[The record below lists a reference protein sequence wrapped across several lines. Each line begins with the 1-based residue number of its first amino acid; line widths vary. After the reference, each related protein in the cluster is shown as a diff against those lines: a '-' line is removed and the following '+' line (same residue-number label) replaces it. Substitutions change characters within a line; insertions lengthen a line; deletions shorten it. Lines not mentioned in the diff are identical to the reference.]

1 MKPIHEQVWKRGAG
15 FVRCDAGVITIDDG
29 AGRNVS
35 TRSTTLDAIVALP
48 ELVGELKDVLRSV
61 QLHPARRERIAA
73 VLSKAGVP
81 LREG

>member
-35 TRSTTLDAIVALP
+35 TRSATLDAIVALP
-48 ELVGELKDVLRSV
+48 ELVSELRDILRSV
-61 QLHPARRERIAA
+61 QLRPARQERITAI
-73 VLSKAGVP
+73 LHKAGVP
-81 LREG
+81 L